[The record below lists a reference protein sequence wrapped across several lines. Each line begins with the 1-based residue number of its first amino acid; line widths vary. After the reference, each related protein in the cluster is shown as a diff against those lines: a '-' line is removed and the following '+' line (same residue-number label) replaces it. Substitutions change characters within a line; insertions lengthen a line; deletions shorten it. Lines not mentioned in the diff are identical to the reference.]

1 VNSYAA
7 RRVPLSK
14 KTILWLSLI
23 AIGVSL
29 IVYLAT
35 IPQIIFG
42 GGGINGGTIFLFI
55 LSGVISLP
63 SWIGALI
70 RAAQMRTWGWFILVL
85 LLGSI
90 GSLIYSIYGPPD
102 LPLNVVAPGSIT
114 DYVPLAGV
122 PADAANQPD
131 DILLAVSNL
140 KMHFPLT
147 SGLIFQQTH
156 GYVHAIDGVSFAIR
170 RGTTLGLVGESG
182 SGKTTIGRCLVRL
195 YKPTDGAMVLGGI
208 DLSKLYGP
216 YLRQVRRQIQ
226 MIFQDPFASLNPRYS
241 IGSLI
246 AEPLRIHGIG
256 TRKQARERTEE
267 LLELVGLNP
276 SFYDR
281 YPHEFSGG
289 QRQRI
294 VIARAISINPAFII
308 ADEPVSALDVSIR
321 AQILNLMQRLQRQLG
336 LTYLFIS
343 HDLSVVRHV
352 ADQIAVM
359 YLGKIMELADRDSI
373 YQSPKHP
380 YTQALLSAVPI
391 PDPKVEKRRKRIILA
406 GDLPSPVNIPSGCRF
421 HTRCPLAQ
429 PICREIEPIFEDKTG
444 AGHFAACH
452 FSELVNPPIIT
463 RPASVT
469 ASPTD
474 SPPLTSW

>member
-1 VNSYAA
+1 MSHSMPWGNTVETAVA
-7 RRVPLSK
+7 Q
-14 KTILWLSLI
+14 
-23 AIGVSL
+23 
-29 IVYLAT
+29 
-35 IPQIIFG
+35 PQD
-42 GGGINGGTIFLFI
+42 T
-55 LSGVISLP
+55 
-63 SWIGALI
+63 
-70 RAAQMRTWGWFILVL
+70 
-85 LLGSI
+85 
-90 GSLIYSIYGPPD
+90 
-102 LPLNVVAPGSIT
+102 
-114 DYVPLAGV
+114 
-122 PADAANQPD
+122 
-131 DILLAVSNL
+131 LLAVNNL
-140 KMHFPLT
+140 VMHFPLT
-147 SGLIFQQTH
+147 SGLIIQTTQ
-156 GYVHAIDGVSFAIR
+156 GYVHAIDGVSFSIK
-170 RGTTLGLVGESG
+170 RGKTLGLVGESG

-195 YKPTDGAMVLGGI
+195 YKPTGGSMLLDGT
-208 DLSKLYGP
+208 DLSKLSGSQ
-216 YLRQVRRQIQ
+216 LREVRRRVQ
-226 MIFQDPFASLNPRYS
+226 MIFQDPFASLNPRFS

-246 AEPLRIHGIG
+246 AEPMRIHHIG
-256 TRKQARERTEE
+256 TRRQARERTEE

-276 SFYDR
+276 AFYDR

-391 PDPKVEKRRKRIILA
+391 PDPKIEKRRQRIILA
-406 GDLPSPVNIPSGCRF
+406 GDLPSPINIPSGCRF

-429 PICREIEPIFEDKTG
+429 SICREVEPIFEDKTG
-444 AGHFAACH
+444 TGHFAACH
-452 FSELVNPPIIT
+452 FSERVNPPLAT
-463 RPASVT
+463 ESSSV
-469 ASPTD
+469 A
-474 SPPLTSW
+474 